1 VSRGF
6 VLLLSA
12 AVLATPALVALPGPE
27 IARTEIALTV
37 PSPESVL
44 GFRPGA
50 DGRLADWTQ
59 IAGYFRKLG
68 ASSPRVRVEE
78 VGRTTEGRPF
88 LVVTITSEANQA
100 RLEEIR
106 RDNLRLYDPRGLS
119 AEEAER
125 IVHRGKAIVSMN
137 YAIHSIEVGGSLTPL
152 VLAQRLAGSR
162 EPEVLRILEDTVL
175 LLIPSHNPDG
185 TDLVTAWQRTQAG
198 TRYEGTSPPALY
210 QKYAGHDNNRDW
222 YMFTQAETEL
232 TVRHVY
238 DRFRPQIV
246 HDVHQMARR
255 GARLFVPP
263 YLDPWEP
270 NVDPALRAAVSALGS
285 AVAARLVAEGRT
297 GVVTQAIFDA
307 WSPARAYPH
316 THGGVRILSETASAD
331 LASPVELRR
340 EALQPGLGY
349 DPRTPA
355 WNFPAPWPGGT
366 WRLAD
371 VVDYQLAASWA
382 ILDHA
387 ARNREHWLRTFLGVN
402 RRACDA
408 RAPFAFVLPA
418 EQDDPLAV
426 ARLLRVLRTG
436 GVEVERARA
445 PFKAGGRPFG
455 PGSHVVRMQQPASG
469 FAKTVLERQRYP
481 DRRQWDGGPPV
492 RPYDVTAHT
501 LPLLLGVAVETVE
514 APFPADLEPIAEA
527 TVVPGRVEGEGAFF
541 ALGHGNGELVA
552 LGRLLRAG
560 VAVDWA
566 TEAFEAGGRT
576 RPAGTLLVPAAAR
589 ARLEPL
595 ARELGFAA
603 HGVSTPPPGL
613 RLRKPR
619 VGLYQSW
626 QPSMDEGWT
635 RFVFEKEAGVDYDTL
650 HDADVRAGRLAERF
664 DAIVLPDQL
673 PTALKNG
680 HAPGTMPDAYVG
692 GLGVPGAAALRA
704 FVQEGGTLV
713 ALNAASLFAVEALEL
728 PVRNALAGVA
738 TSDFYCPGA
747 ILRAA
752 VDQRNPLAH
761 GLPATTPIWFESSPA
776 FDVRGGATILK
787 FEEDEPLLSG
797 WLLGGKMLKGT
808 AALVEVAAGR
818 GRVVLF
824 GFRPQYRAQSWA
836 TYVPFLNAIYLS
848 AAGRLVVDA
857 P

>member
-1 VSRGF
+1 MSRSL

-12 AVLATPALVALPGPE
+12 AILATPALIALPDFE
-27 IARTEIALTV
+27 IAPNALLV

-50 DGRLADWTQ
+50 DRKLADWTE

-106 RDNLRLYDPRGLS
+106 RDNLRLYDPRGLP

-125 IVHRGKAIVSMN
+125 ILHRGKVIVSMN
-137 YAIHSIEVGGSLTPL
+137 YAIHSVEVGGSLTPL
-152 VLAQRLAGSR
+152 LLAHRLAGSH
-162 EPEVLRILEDTVL
+162 EPEVLRILEETVL

-185 TDLVTAWQRTQAG
+185 TDLVTAWQRKHVG
-198 TRYEGTSPPALY
+198 TPYEGSSPPVLY

-222 YMFTQAETEL
+222 YMFTQVETEL
-232 TVRHVY
+232 TVRHVH

-255 GARLFVPP
+255 GARMFVPP

-270 NVDPALRAAVSALGS
+270 NVDPALRAAVGALGS

-340 EALQPGLGY
+340 DGLVPGLGY
-349 DPRTPA
+349 DPRA
-355 WNFPAPWPGGT
+355 ASWNFPAPWPGGT

-382 ILDHA
+382 VLDHA

-402 RRACDA
+402 RRACDL
-408 RAPFAFVLPA
+408 RSPFAFVFPA
-418 EQDDPLAV
+418 EQEDPLAL

-445 PFKAGGRPFG
+445 AFKAGGRSFG
-455 PGSHVVRMQQPASG
+455 PGSHVVAMHQPASG

-514 APFPADLEPIAEA
+514 APFPADLERTDEA
-527 TVVPGRVEGEGAFF
+527 TVVAGHVEGTGAFF
-541 ALGHGNGELVA
+541 AFGHGNGELVA

-566 TEAFEAGGRT
+566 TKAFEAGGRT
-576 RPAGTLLVPAAAR
+576 KPAGTLLVPLAAR
-589 ARLEPL
+589 DHLEPL
-595 ARELGFAA
+595 ARELGFVA
-603 HGVSTPPPGL
+603 HGVPARPAAL
-613 RLRKPR
+613 RLRRPR
-619 VGLYQSW
+619 VGLYKSW
-626 QPSMDEGWT
+626 VPSMDEGWT
-635 RFVFEKEAGVDYDTL
+635 RFVFEKEAGVDYETL
-650 HDADVRAGRLAERF
+650 HDPDVKAGGLAERF
-664 DAIVLPDQL
+664 DAIVVPDQPL
-673 PTALKNG
+673 ASIKGG
-680 HAPGTMPDAYVG
+680 HAAGTMPEGYVG
-692 GLGVPGAAALRA
+692 GLGAPGTEALKA
-704 FVQEGGTLV
+704 FVHDGGTLV
-713 ALNAASLFAVEALEL
+713 ALNAASLFAAEALDL
-728 PVRNALAGVA
+728 PLKNALAGVA
-738 TSDFYCPGA
+738 ANDFYCPGA
-747 ILRAA
+747 LLRVRVHQAS
-752 VDQRNPLAH
+752 PLAA
-761 GLPATTPIWFESSPA
+761 GLPATSPIWFESSPA
-776 FDVRGGATILK
+776 FDARAGAVLT
-787 FEEDEPLLSG
+787 FEDDDPLLSG
-797 WLLGGKMLKGT
+797 WLLGGKMLKGA
-808 AALVEVAAGR
+808 AALVEVPVGR

-836 TYVPFLNAIYLS
+836 TYVPLLNAIYLS
-848 AAGRLVVDA
+848 AATDPPPTA
-857 P
+857 DP

>member
-1 VSRGF
+1 MRRGF
-6 VLLLSA
+6 VLLLAS
-12 AVLATPALVALPGPE
+12 AVLATPALIALPDFEVAQTGLP
-27 IARTEIALTV
+27 V

-50 DGRLADWTQ
+50 DRKLADWTE
-59 IAGYFRKLG
+59 ISGYFRKLG

-106 RDNLRLYDPRGLS
+106 RDNLRLYDPRGLP

-162 EPEVLRILEDTVL
+162 EPEVLRILSETVL

-185 TDLVTAWQRTQAG
+185 TDLVTDWQRKHVG
-198 TRYEGTSPPALY
+198 TPYEGTSPPALY

-263 YLDPWEP
+263 YLVPWEP
-270 NVDPALRAAVSALGS
+270 NVDPALRAAVGALGS
-285 AVAARLVAEGRT
+285 AVAARLVAEGKT
-297 GVVTQAIFDA
+297 GVVTQALFDA

-349 DPRTPA
+349 DPRTPS

-382 ILDHA
+382 VLDHA

-402 RRACDA
+402 RRACDL
-408 RAPFAFVLPA
+408 RSPFAFVFPA
-418 EQDDPLAV
+418 EQDDPLAT

-445 PFKAGGRPFG
+445 AFKAGGRPFG

-514 APFPADLEPIAEA
+514 APFSAQLEPIREA
-527 TVVPGRVEGEGAFF
+527 TVAPGRVEGDGAFF
-541 ALGHGNGELVA
+541 ALGHGNGELIA

-560 VAVDWA
+560 IAVDWA
-566 TEAFEAGGRT
+566 TEAFDAGGRT
-576 RPAGTLLVPAAAR
+576 RPAGTLLVPATAR
-589 ARLEPL
+589 DRLEPL

-603 HGVSTPPPGL
+603 QGVPARPPAL
-613 RLRKPR
+613 RLRRPR

-626 QPSMDEGWT
+626 VPSMDEGWT
-635 RFVFEKEAGVDYDTL
+635 RFVFEKEAGVEYEAL
-650 HDADVRAGRLAERF
+650 HDLDVRAGRLAERF

-673 PTALKNG
+673 PAAIKNG
-680 HAPGTMPDAYVG
+680 HALGTMPDAYVG
-692 GLGVPGAAALRA
+692 GLGASGAAALKA
-704 FVQEGGTLV
+704 FVHDGGTLV
-713 ALNAASLFAVEALEL
+713 ALNAASLFAVEALDL
-728 PVRNALAGVA
+728 PVRNALAGAVA
-738 TSDFYCPGA
+738 SDFYCPGA
-747 ILRAA
+747 LLRVLVEHAS
-752 VDQRNPLAH
+752 PLAA
-761 GLPATTPIWFESSPA
+761 GLPATSPIWFESSPA
-776 FDVRGGATILK
+776 FETSAGVAVLK

-797 WLLGGKMLKGT
+797 WLLGGKMLKGK
-808 AALVEVAAGR
+808 AALVEVPMGR
-818 GRVVLF
+818 GHVVLF
-824 GFRPQYRAQSWA
+824 GFRPQYRAQSWS

-848 AAGRLVVDA
+848 AAHDGS
-857 P
+857 